1 MQRILKAARRPSV
14 VAVVVIAA
22 VTAGTAATAWRIHDT
37 GEERLAERQ
46 LAQGRIVLEAT
57 IGGLEQPLATSASVG
72 DLPGGT
78 QDFNALMTPYI
89 GVGGPF
95 VGATLWSRQD
105 LVEPASA
112 VGGPLDVANVD
123 PQIRTAFLEDAFVA
137 DGMRVLSLLDREPPR
152 LGFASRGLDPTGG
165 FLAYAELVLPEDRTS
180 VELDDP
186 AYDNVE
192 FALFLGDAADSDQLI
207 FASAAGIGDRDHYEE
222 TFTFG
227 DQEVTLAFE
236 PTGPLGGWMS
246 ANSWWL
252 IVVLGLVIAA
262 LAAVMLERLVRA
274 RDRANRLADDNARLY
289 QEQYATA
296 VTLQRSLLP
305 ERLDPP
311 VGVEVAARY
320 EPAARQSEVGGDW
333 YDVMETGERE
343 LSVIVGDVSGHGVR
357 AAAIMAKLRFAA
369 RAYAAEGHSPASTL
383 RSLGSLLEIGRD
395 GHFATVLCAT
405 LDLERCRLLVA
416 SAGHPG
422 PIVRDHGGTRS
433 VDVRTAPPIGVP
445 CDTYPELTVNLT
457 GAGELFAFTDGV
469 FERRDEPLDCGIERL
484 RAATATEAG
493 PLDDVL
499 ARIVESVPPG
509 DRPDDLAIVALR
521 WGGGSIPGE
530 GER

>member
-1 MQRILKAARRPSV
+1 MQRILKLAHRPSV
-14 VAVVVIAA
+14 VAVVVILA
-22 VTAGTAATAWRIHDT
+22 VTGVTAAIAWRVHET

-46 LAQGRIVLEAT
+46 LAQGRIALDALLGT
-57 IGGLEQPLATSASVG
+57 FEQPLITGASVVG
-72 DLPGGT
+72 VAGRT
-78 QDFNALMTPYI
+78 QDFRTLMAPNP
-89 GVGGPF
+89 GPGGPF

-105 LVEPASA
+105 LVEPATA
-112 VGGPLDVANVD
+112 VGEPLEITRLD
-123 PQIRTAFLEDAFVA
+123 PSTRTTFLEEAFVA
-137 DGMRVLSLLDREPPR
+137 DGMRVLSLLDRQPPR
-152 LGFASRGLDPTGG
+152 LGFARRGLPTGE

-186 AYDNVE
+186 AYEDVD
-192 FALFLGDAADSDQLI
+192 FAVYLGGRAHSDQLI
-207 FASAAGIGDRDHYEE
+207 IASADGIAERDHYEE

-227 DQEVTLAFE
+227 DQEVTLAFV
-236 PTGPLGGWMS
+236 PRGPLGGWTS

-252 IVVLGLVIAA
+252 IVVVGLVIAA
-262 LAAVMLERLVRA
+262 LSAFMLERLVRA
-274 RDRANRLADDNARLY
+274 RDRANRLAEENARLY

-305 ERLDPP
+305 ERLEPP
-311 VGVEVAARY
+311 AGVEAAARY

-369 RAYAAEGHSPASTL
+369 RAYAAEGYAPASML
-383 RSLGSLLEIGRD
+383 RSLGGLLEIGRD

-422 PIVRDHGGTRS
+422 PIVRDRGGTRS
-433 VDVRTAPPIGVP
+433 VEVRTAPPLGVP
-445 CDTYPELTVNLT
+445 AETYPEMTVELAD
-457 GAGELFAFTDGV
+457 AGELFAFTDGV
-469 FERRDEPLDCGIERL
+469 FERRDEPVDRGIERL
-484 RAATATEAG
+484 RVAAATEVG

-499 ARIVESVPPG
+499 TRIVESVPPG
-509 DRPDDLAIVALR
+509 DRADDLAILVLR
-521 WGGGSIPGE
+521 WGGGSIPSE
-530 GER
+530 GEA